1 MVNILVIEDEPILRD
16 EIVEWLILEG
26 YNVFFASDGRTGVD
40 AALSHLPDLIVCDIL
55 MPQVDGYNVLLEV
68 HTHPATVNIPFI
80 FLTAKAAQDEIR
92 KGMDLG
98 ADDYITKPFTR
109 LTLLHAIE
117 ARLAKKRLQ
126 TEANQQAI
134 TQLQHALTQ
143 ASDHNILKAKL
154 LAMFSHDFANS
165 LTSILMVSSLLRNH
179 IDLMDANR
187 RQTQL
192 NRIESSVH
200 LLLHMLD
207 DLLVIAQVETGAFN
221 QTPAFIPVQP
231 FFQRLQSDCRTIYGD
246 RCRLQLESQ
255 NKEIVGIDPR
265 LLHLIASNLITHAIK
280 VSPKGSMISFVL
292 DGRPTECVITIY
304 DQDTNLPD
312 PERQRFFTALQQ
324 PATVDTIAILGLEL
338 AVVKEAV
345 AFYGGSIQLGDQGE
359 AGATITIIIPI
370 LESTSE
376 INSARIIGLS
386 PGNL

>member
-1 MVNILVIEDEPILRD
+1 MVNILVIEDEPILRE

-26 YNVFFASDGRTGVD
+26 SNAFSASDGRIGVD

-55 MPQVDGYNVLLEV
+55 MPEVDGYNVLLEV
-68 HTHPATVNIPFI
+68 HAHPATVNIPFI
-80 FLTAKAAQDEIR
+80 FLTAKVAQDEIR

-117 ARLAKKRLQ
+117 ARLAKKKLQ
-126 TEANQQAI
+126 TVAHQQAI

-165 LTSILMVSSLLRNH
+165 LTSILMVSSLLSNH
-179 IDLMDANR
+179 IDLMDTNR
-187 RQTQL
+187 RQTQIS
-192 NRIESSVH
+192 RIESSVH
-200 LLLHMLD
+200 FLLHMLD
-207 DLLVIAQVETGAFN
+207 DLLVIAQVETGTFN

-231 FFQRLQSDCRTIYGD
+231 FLQRLQSDCRTIYGD
-246 RCRLQLESQ
+246 RCQLQLESQ

-292 DGRPTECVITIY
+292 DGRPTECVITVY
-304 DQDTNLPD
+304 DQDPNFRTL
-312 PERQRFFTALQQ
+312 EQKRFFTALQQ
-324 PATVDTIAILGLEL
+324 PSTVDTIAILGLDL

-345 AFYGGSIQLGDQGE
+345 AFYGGSIQLNDQRE
-359 AGATITIIIPI
+359 AGATITVIIPI

-376 INSARIIGLS
+376 INSARIIGW
-386 PGNL
+386 

>member
-26 YNVFFASDGRTGVD
+26 YNAFSASDGRIGVD

-68 HTHPATVNIPFI
+68 HAHPATVNIPFI
-80 FLTAKAAQDEIR
+80 FLTAKVAQDEIR

-117 ARLAKKRLQ
+117 ARLAKKRLR

-165 LTSILMVSSLLRNH
+165 LSSILMVSSLLRNH
-179 IDLMDANR
+179 IDLMDTNR

-192 NRIESSVH
+192 SRIESSVH

-376 INSARIIGLS
+376 INSARITGLS

>member
-26 YNVFFASDGRTGVD
+26 YNAFFASDGRTGVD

-68 HTHPATVNIPFI
+68 HAHPATVNIPFI

-117 ARLAKKRLQ
+117 ARLAKKRLR

-165 LTSILMVSSLLRNH
+165 LSSILMVSSLLRNH
-179 IDLMDANR
+179 IDLMDTNR

-192 NRIESSVH
+192 SRIESSVH

-376 INSARIIGLS
+376 INSARITGLS